1 MKSPNLTD
9 EHPSPDRKGSTQ
21 EDFLVGQDAALPT
34 RAALGT
40 MHGKEAALSPSFAD
54 IGVYLAVPRD
64 LNTDAFGTFTGETAR
79 AGTMIDAA
87 RSKAKAAATL
97 TGLPVG
103 IASEGSYG
111 PHPSFPLVPI
121 GRELI
126 LWHDTRSGVDI
137 IDMIVDESPSFAHC
151 DVKTTADAETF
162 LNTIEFP
169 YHALVVQPVDGDVI
183 LAKGVRNASLLGD
196 ALRSAV
202 ALSPCGLAR
211 IQTDMRAHM
220 NPRRMAVIGKLGKR
234 FAKRLTATCPR
245 CNHPGWGW
253 VGSVPGLRCS
263 ECGSPTQLPS
273 HDIKGCVACDYEQV
287 VERSS
292 GERASSTFCSLC
304 NP

>member
-1 MKSPNLTD
+1 MKIPNLPD
-9 EHPSPDRKGSTQ
+9 KHPRPASKGPTQ
-21 EDFLVGQDAALPT
+21 EDFLVEQHATLPT

-40 MHGKEAALSPSFAD
+40 MHGKEAALSPSFAA
-54 IGVYLAVPRD
+54 IGIYLAVPPD

-79 AGTMIDAA
+79 SGTMIDAA
-87 RSKAKAAATL
+87 RAKAKAAAIL
-97 TGLPVG
+97 AGLPIG

-126 LWHDTRSGVDI
+126 LWHDTRSGIDI
-137 IDMIVDESPSFAHC
+137 IDMIVDEFPRFAHC
-151 DVKTTADAETF
+151 DVKTTAEAETF

-169 YHALVVQPVDGDVI
+169 YNALVVQPVDGDVI
-183 LAKGVRNASLLGD
+183 LAKGLRDASLLGD

-220 NPRRMAVIGKLGKR
+220 NQRRMAVIGKLGKR
-234 FAKRLTATCPR
+234 FAKRLKATCPI

-273 HDIKGCVACDYEQV
+273 HDIRSCVACDYEQV
-287 VERSS
+287 VERSI
-292 GERASSTFCSLC
+292 GGRASPTFCSIC